1 MRILRLGGKMKLPE
15 QKNTGIGTAGAAGI
29 ALMILHITGYLT
41 GWAWPL
47 LYIFLILVG
56 MGMENKKK

>member
-1 MRILRLGGKMKLPE
+1 MRILWLGDKMKLPE

>member
-1 MRILRLGGKMKLPE
+1 MKFPE
-15 QKNTGIGTAGAAGI
+15 QKNTGVGTAGLAGI
-29 ALMILHITGYLT
+29 SLMILHITSYLT

-56 MGMENKKK
+56 MGMENSKR

>member
-1 MRILRLGGKMKLPE
+1 MKLPD
-15 QKNTGIGTAGAAGI
+15 QRNTGIGTSGVTGV
-29 ALMILHITGYLT
+29 ALMVLHITGYLT

-56 MGMENKKK
+56 IGQESTRR

>member
-1 MRILRLGGKMKLPE
+1 MKLPE
-15 QKNTGIGTAGAAGI
+15 QKNAGVGTAGLAGI
-29 ALMILHITGYLT
+29 SLMVLHTTGYLT